1 MNVEKTIEFILEQ
14 QAQAQAQAED
24 RHQKAEAR
32 YQKAEARMD
41 RADRRMDRLEA
52 SVRQL
57 VRYGVSLRADV
68 RRHDKAILRVDTAL
82 ERLALAQAE
91 TDGKLNAL
99 IDIVDK
105 TMRNG
110 KRRR

>member
-14 QAQAQAQAED
+14 QAQAQAQA
-24 RHQKAEAR
+24 AER

-68 RRHDKAILRVDTAL
+68 RRHDKAMLRIDAAL
-82 ERLALAQAE
+82 ERLALAQVE
-91 TDGKLNAL
+91 TDAKLNAL

>member
-1 MNVEKTIEFILEQ
+1 MNIEKTIEFILEQ
-14 QAQAQAQAED
+14 QAQAQVQAE
-24 RHQKAEAR
+24 ER
-32 YQKAEARMD
+32 YEKAEARMD

-57 VRYGVSLRADV
+57 VRYGVSLRVDV
-68 RRHDKAILRVDTAL
+68 RRHDKAMLRIDAAL
-82 ERLALAQAE
+82 ERLALAQVE
-91 TDGKLNAL
+91 TDVKLNAL

-105 TMRNG
+105 TIRNG